1 MSIDE
6 LNNKYNNLVKS
17 KDILNAEVSKT
28 YESSLICSND
38 RPSFNNLQSLIKRFE
53 RLETYV
59 NDAKINSDSLD
70 YTAITGKLETLT
82 KSINSDIS
90 QLNNF
95 LISLTSSSSDAFNE
109 LLTEYNECFKTFE
122 RYQSAYISFKNLYLF
137 TQTLLKDP
145 NITDLEKEF
154 NINRSSGYLTSM
166 GQCIT
171 GMQTSLNKMQ
181 ELSDAGLKLERVV
194 SNANSATTY
203 TGGKFQTIYVDQ
215 PY

>member
-109 LLTEYNECFKTFE
+109 LLTEYNKCFENFE
-122 RYQSAYISFKNLYLF
+122 THKSAYISFKNSYSL
-137 TQTLLKDP
+137 TQTSPKDP

-154 NINRSSGYLTSM
+154 NINSGLGYLTSM

-203 TGGKFQTIYVDQ
+203 TGGKFQNIDVAQ